1 MWSDDVLAARI
12 AYLRRIVRQSFDSA
26 PEHVQ
31 GFVSRCLDGLSI
43 PSGEPPLSQSA
54 ALQQCFESARFGG
67 YPSLARAGYCF
78 AQTDRSQL
86 TPDSAVDFFHWLNHQ
101 RQRPKNS
108 QSELA
113 GDSIALLGIADGLRI
128 ITQLGIEQDSANEG
142 RSWLCGLLQQHG
154 TSDPRLTRVRLLAGD
169 LLDRQGRLGRQVIQ
183 SDDPHFAVLDLCLWR
198 TWPDAFRSMTHPDA
212 CARRSLFKRL
222 LMDPPPTEGEVLYA
236 TCWLCA
242 LDALVSNISESVI
255 PDVHYVVRILA
266 ATQGS
271 FRRWRWEQHSTRRG
285 TMPARWLIDKE
296 SDVQAFLLALLYP
309 IFRDQL
315 EDEQYLRGF
324 GLRQGRFDFAITSLR
339 LIVEVKVLRTSDD
352 IHSLESQVAD
362 DLSLYF
368 KEPNPFDTMVIY
380 IYDDRDQ
387 REPEKYPAIQN
398 SFKRRSPRIV
408 DVIII
413 QRPSMIPNR
422 DRRD

>member
-1 MWSDDVLAARI
+1 
-12 AYLRRIVRQSFDSA
+12 
-26 PEHVQ
+26 
-31 GFVSRCLDGLSI
+31 
-43 PSGEPPLSQSA
+43 
-54 ALQQCFESARFGG
+54 
-67 YPSLARAGYCF
+67 
-78 AQTDRSQL
+78 
-86 TPDSAVDFFHWLNHQ
+86 
-101 RQRPKNS
+101 
-108 QSELA
+108 
-113 GDSIALLGIADGLRI
+113 
-128 ITQLGIEQDSANEG
+128 
-142 RSWLCGLLQQHG
+142 
-154 TSDPRLTRVRLLAGD
+154 
-169 LLDRQGRLGRQVIQ
+169 
-183 SDDPHFAVLDLCLWR
+183 
-198 TWPDAFRSMTHPDA
+198 
-212 CARRSLFKRL
+212 
-222 LMDPPPTEGEVLYA
+222 
-236 TCWLCA
+236 
-242 LDALVSNISESVI
+242 
-255 PDVHYVVRILA
+255 
-266 ATQGS
+266 
-271 FRRWRWEQHSTRRG
+271 
-285 TMPARWLIDKE
+285 MPARWLIDKE